1 MSLPDVLLY
10 MQAYEDKD
18 NDQWRHTREITYMIY
33 CSVTDSNGRPSIFD
47 WFPLKGD
54 PSKEERRKQR
64 KKKHAEKMQRT
75 IEQVKRLEELGVI
88 QKLESKKLP
97 EIKYGRR
104 NKNTDYT

>member
-1 MSLPDVLLY
+1 MSLPDVFLY

-33 CSVTDSNGRPSIFD
+33 CSVTDSNGRPTIFD

-64 KKKHAEKMQRT
+64 KKKHAQKMQRT
-75 IEQVKRLEELGVI
+75 IDHVKKLEQIGVI
-88 QKLESKKLP
+88 KKQA
-97 EIKYGRR
+97 
-104 NKNTDYT
+104 NKKSPK